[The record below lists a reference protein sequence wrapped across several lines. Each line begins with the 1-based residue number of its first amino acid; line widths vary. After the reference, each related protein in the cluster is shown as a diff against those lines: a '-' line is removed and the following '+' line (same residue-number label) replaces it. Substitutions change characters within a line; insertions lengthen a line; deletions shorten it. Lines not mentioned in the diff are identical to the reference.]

1 MHTANYLESSGV
13 IEGGQVGW
21 MGARVGERAGGGGG
35 TWGREDY
42 KEAVQIAGGQH
53 GLQRTTKSFNQ
64 SNKQSIQ
71 EYITKSVN
79 VV

>member
-35 TWGREDY
+35 ARGGGRH
-42 KEAVQIAGGQH
+42 KKNLFTNHAG
-53 GLQRTTKSFNQ
+53 TMA
-64 SNKQSIQ
+64 
-71 EYITKSVN
+71 
-79 VV
+79 